1 MQKIIPVIFFLIFSN
16 SVFSDGLDDAV
27 KAQCKYDAY
36 GNGKNDFMFNMF
48 LLGWVQ
54 SALYHAPPKE
64 TKTNANP
71 KEIVSS
77 ACQRALNDTK
87 AKDFYGKFSW
97 EAYQVI
103 RGK

>member
-1 MQKIIPVIFFLIFSN
+1 MQKIIPVVFFLIFSS
-16 SVFSDGLDDAV
+16 SVFADGLDDAV

-36 GNGKNDFMFNMF
+36 GNGKYDNAWHLF
-48 LLGWVQ
+48 LIGWVQ
-54 SALYHAPPKE
+54 SALYHTPIEKH
-64 TKTNANP
+64 KTNAEP

-87 AKDFYGKFSW
+87 ARNFYGKFSW
-97 EAYQVI
+97 EATQVI